1 MNKLIRVVVADDHTV
16 VRQGLCALLSAQSDL
31 TVVGQ
36 TGEGLEVVDLVAKH
50 KPDVLVLDLM
60 LPNVSGF
67 DIARQV
73 AKLHPRCRV
82 LILSMHATKAYV
94 AEALRCGAAGYALK
108 ASDATEILRAIQ
120 EIAAGRRYLPP
131 SMSEADLEP
140 YETRD
145 SGEFDPYDT
154 LTGRERQVLKMVAEG
169 LTNAAVADKLSIS
182 PRTVEIH
189 RANAMRKLDLQNH
202 AALVRYAVKRGLI
215 SVEND

>member
-1 MNKLIRVVVADDHTV
+1 MNKQMKVVVADDHTV
-16 VRQGLCALLSAQSDL
+16 VRQGLCALLAAQADL

-36 TGEGLEVVDLVAKH
+36 TGEGLEVVELVNKT

-73 AKLHPRCRV
+73 TKLHPRCRV
-82 LILSMHATKAYV
+82 LILSMHATKAYI

-108 ASDATEILRAIQ
+108 ASDATELLHAIN
-120 EIAAGRRYLPP
+120 EIGAGRRYLPP
-131 SMSEADLEP
+131 SVTDKDLEQ
-140 YETRD
+140 YEHRD
-145 SGEFDPYDT
+145 SGDFDAYDT

-169 LTNAAVADKLSIS
+169 MTNAEVAEKLSIS

-189 RANAMRKLDLQNH
+189 RANAMRKLDLANH

>member
-1 MNKLIRVVVADDHTV
+1 M
-16 VRQGLCALLSAQSDL
+16 
-31 TVVGQ
+31 
-36 TGEGLEVVDLVAKH
+36 
-50 KPDVLVLDLM
+50 LDLM

-67 DIARQV
+67 DITRQV
-73 AKLHPRCRV
+73 AKLYPRCRV

-108 ASDATEILRAIQ
+108 ALRCQRDPARIQ

-131 SMSEADLEP
+131 SITEADLEP
-140 YETRD
+140 TRRATAASLIPRHAD
-145 SGEFDPYDT
+145 RPRASGAEDG
-154 LTGRERQVLKMVAEG
+154 GRR

-215 SVEND
+215 SVENDQLPVAATGRRRRGRR